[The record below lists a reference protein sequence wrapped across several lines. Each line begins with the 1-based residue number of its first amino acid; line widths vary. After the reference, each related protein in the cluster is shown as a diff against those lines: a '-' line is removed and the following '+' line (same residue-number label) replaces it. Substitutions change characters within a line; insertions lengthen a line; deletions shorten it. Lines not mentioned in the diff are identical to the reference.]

1 MWVLAMGCL
10 PCLPIWHV
18 SDRGAFCVQNGG
30 QPTFDVRAQFARYA
44 LTQPQA
50 VADRGRFNTTE
61 LHCTEY
67 YPGVTAGLP
76 RHLILHDLDKS
87 CHDDDSELA

>member
-1 MWVLAMGCL
+1 M
-10 PCLPIWHV
+10 
-18 SDRGAFCVQNGG
+18 RVQNGG

-50 VADRGRFNTTE
+50 VDDGGRFNATE

-67 YPGVTAGLP
+67 FPGTTAGVWLQ
-76 RHLILHDLDKS
+76 IMLDFIIS
-87 CHDDDSELA
+87 LSGMSMIHGTPGCAYCA